1 MLEYRN
7 LKHVLHLLHRDLLL
21 AYHIVYLN
29 TLNLIK
35 ISFSGLPWWYRDKNV
50 PANAEDVGLIL
61 VWGNSTCLGA
71 TKLLH
76 HKY

>member
-7 LKHVLHLLHRDLLL
+7 LKHYFYIGFIRDLLL

-35 ISFSGLPWWYRDKNV
+35 ISFFRTSLVVQRIRMCLPMQRMWV
-50 PANAEDVGLIL
+50 
-61 VWGNSTCLGA
+61 
-71 TKLLH
+71 
-76 HKY
+76 